1 MGKDRDNELIG
12 NISINEYQEVAE
24 GYSVYNSTA
33 EFLAQWAKDNAQ
45 ENANIQAEQTEQL
58 ASICKVK
65 VCKNG
70 NLFIG
75 TYNEEKTKYVNFFIS
90 PAVALQLMPNKNIV
104 QAVYTTTPQGRKI
117 RTGWAWVDDEVLQ
130 DVFKGLKVVYVGNDV
145 LEVF

>member
-1 MGKDRDNELIG
+1 MSERDNELMG
-12 NISINEYQEVAE
+12 NIPINEYQEVAE
-24 GYSVYNSTA
+24 GYSVYESTA
-33 EFLAQWAKDNAQ
+33 DFLAQWAKDNAK
-45 ENANIQAEQTEQL
+45 ENAIIQADSTEKV

-70 NLFIG
+70 NLFVG
-75 TYNEEKTKYVNFFIS
+75 TYNEEITQYVNFFIS

-117 RTGWAWVDDEVLQ
+117 RTGWAWVDDKVLS
-130 DVFKGLKVVYVGNDV
+130 DVFKGLQVVYSGKDI